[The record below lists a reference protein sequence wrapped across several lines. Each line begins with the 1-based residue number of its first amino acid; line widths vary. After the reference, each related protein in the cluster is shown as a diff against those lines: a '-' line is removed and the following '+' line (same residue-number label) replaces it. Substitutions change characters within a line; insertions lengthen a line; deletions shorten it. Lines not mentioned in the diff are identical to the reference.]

1 MAESNPIKHEELV
14 DIQGL
19 RDILKLAIGDVQKF
33 QNELK
38 ETFRI
43 TQQMLQ
49 TNSNSKETKA
59 IEATTNALEES
70 NQARKKQIELELLEA
85 KLQEQLNTTLAAENK
100 LLQEQLKLKVAEQRE
115 IDKATKAK
123 QKEEKALKD
132 QTSAYK
138 QASNRLTELR
148 NKYKDLAISGNASE
162 KELKELREEVVK
174 LDKNLKDIEE
184 SVGQFGRNVGNYE
197 NAINA
202 AATGTGE
209 FGTIL
214 SDIKN
219 GLATAKDTF
228 VSAVTDIKNFAN
240 EFKNAEGGI
249 EKGKKAFSLFNNVLK
264 ASAIGIIIAALA
276 SLVAYFKTTE
286 EGSDALGKKIA
297 QLQAVFG
304 ELVRTFAKAGP
315 FIIGLFKDIYKIG
328 NAVFQLLAIQGK
340 TVIAVF
346 SGIKDILKDP
356 LNAGKA
362 IEKTTNDI
370 NNAVKDLTS
379 SFSEL
384 QNLNFGENIKG
395 ISNSFSGL
403 GDRIVDATKRAGDI
417 FDLFDELEER
427 QIRYAQELQK
437 IQAEETRLSGIV
449 GDLTTSYIKRRKAEQ
464 DLEEV
469 SLQRAKKERDIA
481 REEFN
486 LNLKKI
492 SAEADVTEAQLNNA
506 LTVGKAEGQV
516 TVDRLKTLN
525 EFYLKA
531 KQADDNLKLQ
541 REENLRRQ
549 REVEQKQILTREK
562 ILQESV
568 ETELSSIKK
577 VADASSNSFELRQ
590 QAIDEFGRK
599 NIEAFKKEVEL
610 INKANGG
617 IIDPS
622 QLINLSGEA
631 LDEYIRSLGIEGD
644 KIEKELS
651 DISNKYKK
659 NLAEQLASQEKYYAD
674 IEKIRQR
681 NAVAQN
687 KIEQED
693 FKRAIEIQEKLSKKY
708 EEILSKRAI
717 GEIEKAFD
725 LRKEAITSQAEFEL
739 QNAELTAKE
748 KLAIENKLAN
758 DLERLEEQKA
768 ETIEKINKAIR
779 DKRLTE
785 AQKIADAFVGE
796 LRSELQKENAI
807 RQQALDKQISQR
819 EQNIS
824 TQQALFEQGQQ
835 NQLAFEQAQLAK
847 LEQQRK
853 ESEERAAKQ
862 AEVIALIQATY
873 QSYIARLKGGEKPT
887 TAVLGATGDTVLL
900 RALAKTVSKF
910 WEGTERVEDDLKG
923 NKVHDGRDGYLIGVD
938 GGERILPTHLNN
950 KIGNI
955 SNERLAELAYNER
968 IGMAQNIYNSLDLNP
983 VISSIDKL
991 HKEIASRPT
1000 QVFRLNELKEIV
1012 QMEVTAQYTKK
1023 TTIKKDPFK

>member
-43 TQQMLQ
+43 TQQILQ

-70 NQARKKQIELELLEA
+70 NQARKKQIELELLES

-123 QKEEKALKD
+123 QKEEKALKN

-148 NKYKDLAISGNASE
+148 NKYKDLAVSGNASE

-174 LDKNLKDIEE
+174 LDANLKEIDE

-214 SDIKN
+214 SDLKN
-219 GLATAKDTF
+219 GLSTAKETF
-228 VSAVTDIKNFAN
+228 SKVVDDIKNFADG
-240 EFKNAEGGI
+240 FKNAEGGI

-264 ASAIGIIIAALA
+264 ASVIGVVIAALA

-315 FIIGLFKDIYKIG
+315 FIIGLFKDIYRIG

-370 NNAVKDLTS
+370 NNAVKDLTT

-395 ISNSFSGL
+395 IGDSFSGL
-403 GDRIVDATKRAGDI
+403 GDRISEATKTAGEI
-417 FDLFDELEER
+417 FDIFDELEEK
-427 QIRYAQELQK
+427 QIRYSQILQK
-437 IQAEETRLSGIV
+437 LQEQEAKYSKITADTTESFKAREKAQA
-449 GDLTTSYIKRRKAEQ
+449 
-464 DLEEV
+464 DLEKT
-469 SLQRAKKERDIA
+469 SLKRARLERDIA
-481 REEFN
+481 QEEFEIN
-486 LNLKKI
+486 LRKTALD
-492 SAEADVTEAQLNNA
+492 SGFTTEFVKNA
-506 LTVGKAEGQV
+506 LIRGNAQGALT
-516 TVDRLKTLN
+516 TDLLKGLN
-525 EFYLKA
+525 EYYLKA
-531 KQADDNLKLQ
+531 QGSENALQ
-541 REENLRRQ
+541 QTKEDIARSERELQ
-549 REVEQKQILTREK
+549 QKQLLTREK
-562 ILQESV
+562 ILQEST
-568 ETELSSIKK
+568 ETELAAIKAVAESSE
-577 VADASSNSFELRQ
+577 NSFELRA
-590 QAIDEFGRK
+590 QAIDKFAETNVK
-599 NIEAFKKEVEL
+599 AFEKEVKM
-610 INKANGG
+610 INSVNNN
-617 IIDPS
+617 IIDP
-622 QLINLSGEA
+622 QKLLELSGTA
-631 LDEYIRSLGIEGD
+631 LEEYINSLGIQGD
-644 KIEKELS
+644 KITKELS
-651 DISNKYKK
+651 DIANKFKK
-659 NLAEQLASQEKYYAD
+659 NDAEREASAKKLADD
-674 IEKIRQR
+674 IEKIRIRQS
-681 NAVAQN
+681 NAAQ

-693 FKRAIEIQEKLSKKY
+693 FKRSIEIQERLSKKY
-708 EEILSKRAI
+708 EEIFSKRAI
-717 GEIEKAFD
+717 TEINKAFD
-725 LRKEAITSQAEFEL
+725 LRKQALEDQARFEL
-739 QNAELTAKE
+739 ENAQLTSNE
-748 KLAIENKLAN
+748 RLAIEKKLVN
-758 DLERLEEQKA
+758 DLDRLSEQRKD
-768 ETIEKINKAIR
+768 TVDRIEKAIR
-779 DKRLTE
+779 DKRLTD
-785 AQKIADAFVGE
+785 AQNIADKFTST
-796 LRSELQKENAI
+796 LQSELSKENEI
-807 RQQALDKQISQR
+807 RQKAYDKAIEQR
-819 EQNIS
+819 EANIS
-824 TQQALFEQGQQ
+824 AQQALFEQGQQ

-887 TAVLGATGDTVLL
+887 TAVLGATGDTILL

-910 WEGTERVEDDLKG
+910 WEGTERVEDDLQG

-968 IGMAQNIYNSLDLNP
+968 LGMAQNIYNSLDLNP

-1023 TTIKKDPFK
+1023 TTIKRDPFK